1 MIAPL
6 TTVEIRNGF
15 HSDAEKILRLQRLC
29 LLEESALYGDAA
41 LAPRLQNLQQLRHQ
55 YASHRFFVAQ
65 DGMEIV
71 GSVRGRLREG
81 DCEISRLMVHPDYR
95 GRRIATR
102 LFAAIEEYFENNS
115 VRRHFLHIGHRSP
128 EILGLYRRLG
138 YAEIRRQV
146 VSAQLTLVHLEK
158 RLPLPQPAGLS
169 A

>member
-6 TTVEIRNGF
+6 ATVEIRNGF
-15 HSDAEKILRLQRLC
+15 QSDAEKILRLQRLC
-29 LLEESALYGDAA
+29 LLEETSLYGDAA
-41 LAPRLQNLQQLRHQ
+41 VAPRLQNLQQLRHQ

-81 DCEISRLMVHPDYR
+81 DCEIARLMVHPDYR

-102 LFAAIEEYFENNS
+102 LIAALEEYFEGEGS
-115 VRRHFLHIGHRSP
+115 RRHFLHIGHRSP
-128 EILGLYRRLG
+128 ETLSLYRRLG
-138 YAEIRRQV
+138 YAEIRRQL

-158 RLPLPQPAGLS
+158 RLPLPHPVALPA
-169 A
+169 